1 MFIPFELLQDNFT
14 GNENINTYVDVAVRY
29 RAHWAWFVTQAQHSA
44 LCRSAASNRN
54 TVSAPQGVLNVLM
67 ATFFKIKDK

>member
-29 RAHWAWFVTQAQHSA
+29 REGPLAMVCDPGTAFCT
-44 LCRSAASNRN
+44 L
-54 TVSAPQGVLNVLM
+54 
-67 ATFFKIKDK
+67 